1 MAVRLHI
8 FGASGSGTTTLARAL
23 AEHCGWL
30 HLDTDDFYWLP
41 SEPPYLHKRPP
52 QQRVEMIGE
61 HTAQVPNW
69 LLSGSLCSWGEALIP
84 SFSHALFLR
93 LDDEERMRRLRQ
105 REAQRY
111 GERIEPGGDMHAQ
124 SQAFLEWAAGYE
136 QGDLQTRSLRMH
148 EAWIERQLTC
158 PLLRLDS
165 THETPAQLVDQVLA
179 WLQDW
184 PAEGRNAH

>member
-8 FGASGSGTTTLARAL
+8 FGASGAGTTTLARTL

-30 HLDTDDFYWLP
+30 HLDTDAFYWLP

-52 QQRVEMIGE
+52 EERVALIREQA
-61 HTAQVPNW
+61 AQACSWV
-69 LLSGSLCSWGEALIP
+69 LSGSLCSWGEALIP

-93 LDDEERMRRLRQ
+93 LDDAERMQRLQQ
-105 REAQRY
+105 REVQRY
-111 GERIEPGGDMHAQ
+111 GERIQPGGDMHEQ
-124 SQAFLEWAAGYE
+124 SLAFLHWAAGYE

-148 EAWIERQLTC
+148 EAWIAQRLSC

-165 THETPAQLVDQVLA
+165 THETPEQLAARVLD
-179 WLQDW
+179 WLQT
-184 PAEGRNAH
+184 

>member
-8 FGASGSGTTTLARAL
+8 FGASGSGTSTLARDL
-23 AEHCGWL
+23 AERCGWL

-52 QQRVEMIGE
+52 QQRVEWIRE
-61 HTAQVPNW
+61 RAAQAPNW
-69 LLSGSLCSWGEALIP
+69 VLSGSLCSWGEALIP

-111 GERIEPGGDMHAQ
+111 GERIQPGGDMHAQ
-124 SQAFLEWAAGYE
+124 SLAFLEWAAGYE

-148 EAWIERQLTC
+148 EAWIKVQLSC

-165 THETPAQLVDQVLA
+165 TYYSPAQLVEQALA
-179 WLQDW
+179 WL
-184 PAEGRNAH
+184 RS